1 MKTSFVTGLI
11 ATAVSGLATA
21 PPQIEFHTGTR
32 RWAHLRVSMDQYD
45 TYYFDNQIDHFDEK
59 DERTYKQRYWY
70 NDTFFD
76 KENGPVFLYICG
88 EWTCTPPDDK
98 MFPMLVGADHN
109 ALLMSLEHRYY
120 GDSQPFEDWST
131 PNLKYLTS
139 TQALAD
145 IASFIDSQNERLNR
159 KADWIVIGGSYPG
172 ALAAWFKSQY
182 PQHAVGAW
190 SSSGVIHAIDD
201 FKAFDKDLY
210 DRARLNKDECPQHV
224 KEVIDHIEME
234 FKTEEGTE
242 RVCKTFGIDVDTLD
256 KRDFQFFLADIFTTG
271 IQYGNRVTMC
281 NDFMEAS
288 DSIDSL
294 LQEVAKFGASAGV
307 TYDLYWHKAL
317 QDTTIDINKAYRQ
330 WTYEYCTQFAF
341 F

>member
-76 KENGPVFLYICG
+76 KDNGPVFLYICG

-182 PQHAVGAW
+182 P
-190 SSSGVIHAIDD
+190 
-201 FKAFDKDLY
+201 
-210 DRARLNKDECPQHV
+210 
-224 KEVIDHIEME
+224 
-234 FKTEEGTE
+234 
-242 RVCKTFGIDVDTLD
+242 
-256 KRDFQFFLADIFTTG
+256 
-271 IQYGNRVTMC
+271 
-281 NDFMEAS
+281 
-288 DSIDSL
+288 
-294 LQEVAKFGASAGV
+294 
-307 TYDLYWHKAL
+307 
-317 QDTTIDINKAYRQ
+317 
-330 WTYEYCTQFAF
+330 
-341 F
+341 